1 MRARAL
7 RRADDR
13 AKVMRVGDLVADDDQ
28 GVFAFFA
35 RDVQNILNTD
45 IFAHA
50 RERDDAL
57 MGVRAGHE
65 VELALVRVHDDHA
78 RGAGGRG
85 DVAER
90 LIGLALL
97 DENFVDGRARAQ
109 RFDHG
114 VAALDDAVGL
124 RVLHARG
131 LFLAFLIHKR
141 NFSL

>member
-1 MRARAL
+1 
-7 RRADDR
+7 
-13 AKVMRVGDLVADDDQ
+13 
-28 GVFAFFA
+28 
-35 RDVQNILNTD
+35 
-45 IFAHA
+45 
-50 RERDDAL
+50 